1 MKVVFLAANCSFSHT
16 SLAAWCLRSVVNEAD
31 WSWQTVEPTI
41 AECPDL
47 VMAQVMAGRPAVVAA
62 TLYLFNR
69 DYVLGILG
77 RIRELA
83 PGCLIVVGG
92 PECLGD
98 NAALVRPRG
107 IADAAVRGEGERAF
121 PELLERWLAGKAV
134 DDIPGVCTGTNNSLR
149 TLALPVEDLDA
160 LPSFYHRELAG
171 FTKPFI
177 QLETSRGC
185 GNGCLFC
192 TSRKTVPRFRSLER
206 VRGDLQQI
214 NTAGIREV
222 RVVDRTFNEQASR
235 AIALTRLFRD
245 EFPGLR
251 FHLEID
257 PARFG
262 EALAREFALAL
273 PGQFHIEA
281 GIQSLSQVVYSAI
294 ERQATVG
301 RTLEGL
307 ARLCGVKTVQVHVDL
322 IAGLPGETFPD
333 LVSDLNQLIGLGPAE
348 IQLER
353 LKLLPGTPLAD
364 APERW
369 GLVAS
374 PDAPYG
380 ILSTPSMT
388 PGDLERSDRLSKIL
402 DWFYNVDS
410 LRDLIAEGVRGS
422 SAFFEG
428 FELWAAG
435 RMSFGICPNLE
446 DRFKILAEYLDACGG
461 HARKGVLPRLHYK
474 WYRMGF
480 SVRKGPCPATPWKRE
495 IPPGATLVDGE
506 PGVRAARTWQV
517 ALDVP
522 HLFSYGTGK
531 HGERA
536 VVAVYRL
543 ESEEGNLNRSREAR

>member
-1 MKVVFLAANCSFSHT
+1 MMNVVFLAANCSYSHT
-16 SLAAWCLRSVVNEAD
+16 SLAAWCLRSVVNTAD
-31 WSWQTVEPTI
+31 RAWQTVETTV
-41 AECPDL
+41 AEPPDNI
-47 VMAQVMAGRPAVVAA
+47 VDQIMECRPDVVAA

-69 DYVLGILG
+69 EYVLGILG

-83 PGCLIVVGG
+83 PECLIVVGG

-98 NAALVRPRG
+98 NTTLVRPRG

-121 PELLERWLAGKAV
+121 PELLDRWMAGEAV
-134 DDIPGVCTGTNNSLR
+134 EDIPGVCTDTNSSIR

-160 LPSFYHRELAG
+160 LPSFYHRELTG
-171 FTKPFI
+171 FAKPFI

-192 TSRKTVPRFRSLER
+192 TSRKTAPRFRSLDR
-206 VRGDLQQI
+206 VRGDLEQI
-214 NTAGIREV
+214 SKAGIREV
-222 RVVDRTFNEQASR
+222 RLVDRTFNENASR
-235 AIALTRLFRD
+235 ASALTVLFRN

-262 EALAREFALAL
+262 EGLAREFAMAL

-281 GIQSLSQVVYSAI
+281 GIQSLSPVVYSAI

-307 ARLCGVKTVQVHVDL
+307 ARLCGVGTIQVHVDL
-322 IAGLPGETFPD
+322 IAGLPGGTLAD
-333 LVSDLNQLIGLGPAE
+333 LIRDLNTLIELGPAE

-353 LKLLPGTPLAD
+353 LKLLPGTPLAES
-364 APERW
+364 PERW

-374 PDAPYG
+374 PSPPYR
-380 ILSTPSMT
+380 ILNTPAMT

-410 LRDLIAEGVRGS
+410 LRALIAEGVKVSNSFLG
-422 SAFFEG
+422 G
-428 FELWAAG
+428 FELWAAD
-435 RMSFGICPNLE
+435 RMDFGICPNLE
-446 DRFKILAEYLDACGG
+446 DRFKILAGYLEECGDG
-461 HARKGVLPRLHYK
+461 CWKGVLNRLHYK

-480 SVRKGPCPATPWKRE
+480 SVRYGPCPATPWKRE
-495 IPPGATLVDGE
+495 IPPGAVVVDGE
-506 PGVRAARTWQV
+506 PGVRAARTWHV
-517 ALDVP
+517 ELDAP

-531 HGERA
+531 RGERA

-543 ESEEGNLNRSREAR
+543 GS